1 MDVSGVGLNFLTYRC
16 RRRNLVFAY
25 ADDYDFQ
32 QIGFL
37 PEAVILSKLFQGV
50 IFDHVEHMHTHT
62 RQYYYYK

>member
-1 MDVSGVGLNFLTYRC
+1 MDVSGVGLNFLTNRC

-37 PEAVILSKLFQGV
+37 PEAVTLSKLFPAL
-50 IFDHVEHMHTHT
+50 IFGRVEHKHTHI
-62 RQYYYYK
+62 RQYYY